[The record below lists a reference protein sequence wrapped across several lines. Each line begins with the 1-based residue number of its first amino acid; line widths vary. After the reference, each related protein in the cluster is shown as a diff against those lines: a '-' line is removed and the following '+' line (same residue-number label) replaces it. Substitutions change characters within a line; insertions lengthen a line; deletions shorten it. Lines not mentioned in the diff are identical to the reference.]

1 MSDDHRPYHS
11 SLTTGGPLPLTPLI
25 DMVFLIVI
33 FFMIN
38 AAFAIHS
45 VIPVELPGAVS
56 GAVSGAVPGATELI
70 ITVAADGRIYLDR
83 DGAANAVS
91 LNDLR
96 SVLTGA
102 RDLPVVLRG
111 DARAAYGGLVAV
123 MDAVRAAGITD
134 LSLVTVAAPAGS

>member
-1 MSDDHRPYHS
+1 MSDDYRRYHS

-38 AAFAIHS
+38 AAFAMHS
-45 VIPVELPGAVS
+45 VIPVELPGA
-56 GAVSGAVPGATELI
+56 ATGAVPGATELI

-123 MDAVRAAGITD
+123 MDAARAAGITD
-134 LSLVTVAAPAGS
+134 LSLVTVTAPAGS

>member
-1 MSDDHRPYHS
+1 M
-11 SLTTGGPLPLTPLI
+11 
-25 DMVFLIVI
+25 
-33 FFMIN
+33 
-38 AAFAIHS
+38 
-45 VIPVELPGAVS
+45 
-56 GAVSGAVPGATELI
+56 I

-91 LNDLR
+91 LNDLH

-123 MDAVRAAGITD
+123 MDAARAAGITN